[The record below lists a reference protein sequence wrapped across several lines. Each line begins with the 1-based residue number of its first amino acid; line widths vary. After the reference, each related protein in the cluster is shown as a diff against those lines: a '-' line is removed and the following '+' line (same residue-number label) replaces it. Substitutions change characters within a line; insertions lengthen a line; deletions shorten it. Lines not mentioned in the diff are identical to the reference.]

1 MEDGKTIYEWKN
13 EHWNFSECDNIAVE
27 WGQKFAN
34 DGIVDYL
41 DRPWDY
47 LNFKNNFIP
56 YKNPEIYSQYFD
68 KVMAEEEG

>member
-1 MEDGKTIYEWKN
+1 
-13 EHWNFSECDNIAVE
+13 
-27 WGQKFAN
+27 
-34 DGIVDYL
+34 L